1 MLTGTAGVSGVLK
14 LSQNGD
20 GPTKIVGS
28 ITGLTPGKHGLHV
41 HEFGDTTNGCMS
53 TGPHFNPNNMD
64 HGAPTDKIRHAGDL
78 GNVEA
83 TAGGCDFTIEDM
95 QIPLSGANSIIGRAF
110 VIHELEDDL
119 GRGDSSEIGTQGE
132 SRRDVERVP
141 SRTRARE
148 REERETDGTTFPHVF
163 FPVERKNFQNHRKRR
178 RAFGVWNRRKG
189 KKQSLVFSF
198 FSFLFFS
205 FLFFSSKTPSRI
217 VETRRDSPKNLD
229 SRSSRRER
237 KSDSSETSL
246 HARHLL
252 CKTHRSRNTA
262 RNKLYEHTARNRR
275 GVPSPFVSCETTSHD
290 SKTSPRLGPKR
301 ET

>member
-28 ITGLTPGKHGLHV
+28 ITGLAPGKHGLHV

-189 KKQSLVFSF
+189 KNNRSCSL
-198 FSFLFFS
+198 LFFS
-205 FLFFSSKTPSRI
+205 FLFFLFF
-217 VETRRDSPKNLD
+217 VEDTFSNRRDA
-229 SRSSRRER
+229 ER
-237 KSDSSETSL
+237 LTEK
-246 HARHLL
+246 
-252 CKTHRSRNTA
+252 
-262 RNKLYEHTARNRR
+262 
-275 GVPSPFVSCETTSHD
+275 
-290 SKTSPRLGPKR
+290 PRLAFVAQGA
-301 ET
+301 

>member
-1 MLTGTAGVSGVLK
+1 MCVLTGTAGVSGVLK

-132 SRRDVERVP
+132 SRRDVDAFRRERA
-141 SRTRARE
+141 RARE
-148 REERETDGTTFPHVF
+148 KSERLTERRFP
-163 FPVERKNFQNHRKRR
+163 
-178 RAFGVWNRRKG
+178 AFSSPSKG
-189 KKQSLVFSF
+189 KTSKTTGNAGARLACGIVGKVKTIARVLFLF

-205 FLFFSSKTPSRI
+205 FLFVEDTFSN
-217 VETRRDSPKNLD
+217 RRDA
-229 SRSSRRER
+229 ER
-237 KSDSSETSL
+237 LTEK
-246 HARHLL
+246 
-252 CKTHRSRNTA
+252 
-262 RNKLYEHTARNRR
+262 
-275 GVPSPFVSCETTSHD
+275 
-290 SKTSPRLGPKR
+290 PRLAFVAQGA
-301 ET
+301 

>member
-28 ITGLTPGKHGLHV
+28 ITGLAPGKHGLHV

-132 SRRDVERVP
+132 SRRDVDAFR
-141 SRTRARE
+141 RDRARARE
-148 REERETDGTTFPHVF
+148 RERLTERRFPIF
-163 FPVERKNFQNHRKRR
+163 SSPS
-178 RAFGVWNRRKG
+178 KG
-189 KKQSLVFSF
+189 KTSKTTGNAGARLACGIVGKVKTIARA
-198 FSFLFFS
+198 LFFS
-205 FLFFSSKTPSRI
+205 FLSSKRPRI
-217 VETRRDSPKNLD
+217 VETRRDSPKTSTRVRRAGSVNPIRPRRVSTLD
-229 SRSSRRER
+229 TFSARRIDR
-237 KSDSSETSL
+237 GTPRVINYTDTP
-246 HARHLL
+246 L
-252 CKTHRSRNTA
+252 CV
-262 RNKLYEHTARNRR
+262 RNRR
-275 GVPSPFVSCETTSHD
+275 RRGVLSPFVS
-290 SKTSPRLGPKR
+290 
-301 ET
+301 

>member
-28 ITGLTPGKHGLHV
+28 ITGLAPGKHGLHV

-132 SRRDVERVP
+132 SRSDVDAFCRE
-141 SRTRARE
+141 RARE

-189 KKQSLVFSF
+189 KNNRSCSL
-198 FSFLFFS
+198 LFFS
-205 FLFFSSKTPSRI
+205 F
-217 VETRRDSPKNLD
+217 VEETSNRRDAERLTENLD

-237 KSDSSETSL
+237 KPDSSETSL

-262 RNKLYEHTARNRR
+262 RNKLYKHTVRNRR
-275 GVPSPFVSCETTSHD
+275 GVLSPFVSCETTSHD